1 MAKNRWKHISA
12 SLMLMVFVQALLLAS
27 LHYHQ
32 PISDTVVVAEHTPQD
47 NLIDL
52 TTHQDCPVCQFL
64 STVQLDAVQVSVS
77 IHCTPVTELFVCVPV
92 SPVIGQ
98 TGFVSL
104 RAPPFSFC

>member
-1 MAKNRWKHISA
+1 
-12 SLMLMVFVQALLLAS
+12 MLMVFVQALLLAS
-27 LHYHQ
+27 LHFHLPVQDTAAYDHSPNGDLVDYAAHQ
-32 PISDTVVVAEHTPQD
+32 E
-47 NLIDL
+47 
-52 TTHQDCPVCQFL
+52 CPVCQFL